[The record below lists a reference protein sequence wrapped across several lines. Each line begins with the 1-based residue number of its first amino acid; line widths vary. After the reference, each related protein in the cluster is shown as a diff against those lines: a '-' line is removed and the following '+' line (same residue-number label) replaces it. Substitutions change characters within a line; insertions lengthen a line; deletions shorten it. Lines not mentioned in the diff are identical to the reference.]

1 MCVCG
6 YGIMHHRV
14 FNFPGVAV
22 CSEPDCACRGSP
34 APATAACGMFRAG
47 HDTPEDMRQ
56 PVCIPCF
63 DAAPV
68 RPTNQSCDCRLP
80 NIERDGYDFRNMV
93 PRLLEGVHDMI
104 KTVCGPTNLPLF
116 VANKTQS
123 DMERMI
129 TCGTYPDRPVL
140 FSISAEGQLILAI
153 DPSFVAG
160 KMHGNIM
167 TCLRLVR
174 EMLDPVQLPAAAAPP
189 PPPPPPADAAEDG
202 ALPPPVRVAV

>member
-1 MCVCG
+1 MQSTFSEVLDDAGFKPILGGRKRKSSSATGARPGRPKLRSDRPKARRSWNYLKTQLAKWAGPRRAVCGKCQQVRSEFVCVCG

-47 HDTPEDMRQ
+47 HDTPEDMACQ

-80 NIERDGYDFRNMV
+80 NIERDGHDFRNMV

-104 KTVCGPTNLPLF
+104 KTVCG
-116 VANKTQS
+116 
-123 DMERMI
+123 RR
-129 TCGTYPDRPVL
+129 TCHC
-140 FSISAEGQLILAI
+140 S
-153 DPSFVAG
+153 
-160 KMHGNIM
+160 
-167 TCLRLVR
+167 
-174 EMLDPVQLPAAAAPP
+174 
-189 PPPPPPADAAEDG
+189 
-202 ALPPPVRVAV
+202 